1 MTIFSNVT
9 GFLQS
14 RRAGAAAAAQPP
26 EARFT
31 PAQSAVLRA
40 VERAVLL
47 PLSDVSGATGLAAEA
62 ALPVIEALRQNNI
75 IEVAKLKDA
84 RFLRLTEHGQT
95 VLKGQSL
102 AG

>member
-1 MTIFSNVT
+1 VTIFSNVT

-14 RRAGAAAAAQPP
+14 RRAGAPAAAPP
-26 EARFT
+26 EAHFKPDEST
-31 PAQSAVLRA
+31 VLRA
-40 VERAVLL
+40 VQRAVLL
-47 PLSDVSGATGLAAEA
+47 PLSDVAGATGLAAEA
-62 ALPVIEALRQNNI
+62 ALPVIEALRQKNL

-95 VLKGQSL
+95 VLKGQPL